1 MKCFTN
7 TTQFIF
13 LLVSLSAFAQ
23 PRTPATHEALTG
35 ALLCIGDPLETIRS
49 LSSVK
54 SRSFE
59 KGFAAFTFGE
69 DMGEINVLTLR
80 SPLTIAGA
88 KTSGV
93 VMQFG
98 TSYFNFNA
106 LVFGVFEGNP
116 ARVAEKLGL
125 KPAKPGSPGFI
136 GEFQKQLVVDPKG
149 DWSDTCPK
157 TIALTPLREK
167 NRFVM
172 GCGWCNG

>member
-1 MKCFTN
+1 MLRLAN
-7 TTQFIF
+7 TTLFIF
-13 LLVSLSAFAQ
+13 LLVSLSVFAQ
-23 PRTPATHEALTG
+23 TRPSATHAALTG
-35 ALLCIGDPLETIRS
+35 ALLCKGDPLETVRS
-49 LSSVK
+49 LSNAK

-59 KGFAAFTFGE
+59 KGFAGFSFGE
-69 DMGEINVLTLR
+69 DMGEINVLVLR

-106 LVFGVFEGNP
+106 LVFGVFEGDP
-116 ARVAEKLGL
+116 ERVAAKLGL
-125 KPAKPGSPGFI
+125 KPTEPGSAGFI
-136 GEFQKQLVVDPKG
+136 GEFQKRLGADLKS